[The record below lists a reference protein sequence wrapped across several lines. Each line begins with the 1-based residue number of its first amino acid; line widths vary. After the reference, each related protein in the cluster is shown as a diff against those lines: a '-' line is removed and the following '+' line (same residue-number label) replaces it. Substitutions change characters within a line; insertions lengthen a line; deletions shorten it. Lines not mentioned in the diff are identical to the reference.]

1 MRKVF
6 LWSVITAVFLS
17 LVEITVFSNFPLLPA
32 IPDLVLILVVYVSF
46 MNGSVAGSSS
56 GFLSGLLLDFIS
68 VAPIGLNAC
77 VQTISGFGFGKFTGS
92 FNLDRVVIPMMMG
105 AFATGLKIASTF
117 FLSLLFGEGVRSYS
131 LFSSVLWYELLFN
144 CISAPILFFI
154 FSRFQTLFIAD
165 RASS

>member
-17 LVEITVFSNFPLLPA
+17 LIEITVFSNFPLLPA

-77 VQTISGFGFGKFTGS
+77 VQTISGFVFGKFTGS
-92 FNLDRVVIPMMMG
+92 FNLDRVVIPMMMEHCDQVENR
-105 AFATGLKIASTF
+105 FNF
-117 FLSLLFGEGVRSYS
+117 FLSLLFGEESS
-131 LFSSVLWYELLFN
+131 LFSVLF
-144 CISAPILFFI
+144 SALV
-154 FSRFQTLFIAD
+154 
-165 RASS
+165 